1 MKRRSL
7 FAIAVTLSL
16 LMTVSVAA
24 QSSGGSTE
32 EQIEKLEND
41 RAQAVIKRDM
51 DALDKMTSDD
61 YTIIDRSGRMRD
73 KQATMAG
80 IKSGDIKVTSN
91 KLSDLKVRVYGDTA
105 VVTGRSDTEGSN
117 NGTSMNGPVRFTRVY
132 VKKDG
137 QWQSVAFQQ
146 TPITSQ

>member
-1 MKRRSL
+1 MNRRSL
-7 FAIAVTLSL
+7 SAIAAALSLLITLSL
-16 LMTVSVAA
+16 AA

-41 RAQAVIKRDM
+41 RAQAVVKGDVP
-51 DALDKMTSDD
+51 ALEKMTADD
-61 YTIIDRSGRMRD
+61 YTIIDRTGRMRD
-73 KQATMAG
+73 KQTTLGA
-80 IKSGDIKVTSN
+80 IKSGDIKLTSN

-105 VVTGRSDTEGSN
+105 VVTGRSDAEGT
-117 NGTSMNGPVRFTRVY
+117 NGGVSMNGPVRFTRVY

>member
-1 MKRRSL
+1 MKRKSL
-7 FAIAVTLSL
+7 FAIAAALSL
-16 LMTVSVAA
+16 LMTASVVA
-24 QSSGGSTE
+24 QSTGNTE

-41 RAQAVIKRDM
+41 RAQAVVKGDV
-51 DALDKMTSDD
+51 ASLDKMTSDD
-61 YTIIDRSGRMRD
+61 YTIIDRAGRMRD
-73 KQATMAG
+73 KQATMAA
-80 IKSGDIKVTSN
+80 IKSGDIKLTSN

-105 VVTGRSDTEGSN
+105 VVTGRSDAEGSI
-117 NGTSMNGPVRFTRVY
+117 NGTPSNGPVRFTRVY